1 MSATRIV
8 DIAGLPGAREA
19 EERAAEIAWR
29 LPPAL
34 APLARIAFDYR
45 WAWDPDGPEL
55 FRALDPH
62 AWELNARNPLRQLA
76 DLTPHAAS
84 IAASHR
90 PTLERITR
98 LAHVLEDDRARPE
111 TPIEGLGGPV
121 VFVCAEFGVHPSLPI
136 YSGGLG
142 ALAGDILK
150 AASDL
155 ALPVI
160 GVGLLYRKGYFQQR
174 VDRTGLQ
181 HEYWTQI
188 MPDRLPTVQV
198 RDDDGAPLTLT
209 FPFFQREVSFHVW
222 RAEIGRVPLY
232 LLDAELEEND
242 PLDRWITAR
251 LYEGNPLTRLGQY
264 GLLGL
269 GTVRVLRALGIDPGV
284 LHFNEGHPALA
295 ALELAAED
303 VATGT
308 TPDDALAAA
317 RERCVFTTH
326 TPVPAGN
333 ETYETAS
340 FLDAFADLP
349 QRVGID
355 AERFLDLCRTHPGSD
370 EWPGMTPLALRLSR
384 RANAVSMR
392 HGEVAREMW
401 RPLYG
406 AAPADE
412 VPITHVTNGV
422 HLPTFL
428 SPPMRGL
435 LDTYLGD
442 GWLDHASDPATWA
455 PVDDI
460 PDEELWAARND
471 ARRLLVEY
479 VKVKSVQD
487 RLLRGEDPE
496 SVKAV
501 AETFAED
508 TLTLGFARRIAT
520 YKRLFL
526 LTYDP
531 ERVRRIFADGPPLQL
546 VVAGKA
552 HPLDDNA
559 KQMLVDVFGLSQAV
573 GITSRVAFLE
583 NYDLSVAAPIVGGC
597 DVWLNVPRPPL
608 EASGTSGMKSAANG
622 GLNLSV
628 LDGWW
633 VEGYDGENGW
643 EIDGAAPADES
654 EAAQD
659 ARHAHALYDL
669 LEREVIPLFSDR
681 DADGIPRRWLAMVK
695 RSLRTNGPR
704 FSATRMVEEYA
715 MRIYP
720 VFSAGSEP
728 AEAGPDRG

>member
-1 MSATRIV
+1 MSTTRIV
-8 DIAGLPGAREA
+8 DIAALPGAREA
-19 EERAAEIAWR
+19 DERAAELALR
-29 LPPAL
+29 LPGEL
-34 APLARIAFDYR
+34 APLARLALDYR
-45 WAWDPDGPEL
+45 WAWDPDGAEL

-62 AWELNARNPLRQLA
+62 AWEINARNPVRQLS
-76 DLTPHAAS
+76 DLTTHAAE
-84 IAASHR
+84 IAASHV
-90 PTLERITR
+90 PTIERIAR
-98 LAHVLEDDRARPE
+98 LSRVLEEDSARPE
-111 TPIEGLGGPV
+111 TPVEGLGGPV
-121 VFVCAEFGVHPSLPI
+121 VFVCAEFGIHQSLPI

-150 AASDL
+150 EASDL
-155 ALPVI
+155 ALPMI
-160 GVGLLYRKGYFQQR
+160 GVGLLYRKGYFHQR
-174 VDRTGLQ
+174 VDRNGLQ

-188 MPDRLPTVQV
+188 MPERLPTVQV
-198 RDDDGAPLTLT
+198 LDELGAPLRLA
-209 FPFFQREVSFHVW
+209 FPLFGREVAFHVW

-242 PLDRWITAR
+242 PVDRWITAR

-269 GTVRVLRALGIDPGV
+269 GTVRMLRALGIEPGV

-295 ALELAAED
+295 ALELASEQ
-303 VATGT
+303 VASGV
-308 TPDDALAAA
+308 PLDDALAAA

-333 ETYETAS
+333 ETYETSS
-340 FLDAFADLP
+340 FLEAFAELP
-349 QRVGID
+349 TRLGMD
-355 AERFLDLCRTHPGSD
+355 TERFLDLCRTRPGTD

-384 RANAVSMR
+384 RANGVSLR
-392 HGEVAREMW
+392 HGEVAREIW

-406 AAPADE
+406 DVPADE

-428 SPPMRGL
+428 STPMRAL
-435 LDTYLGD
+435 LDRHLGE
-442 GWLDHASDPATWA
+442 GWLGRAAEPETWA
-455 PVDDI
+455 PVEDI

-471 ARRLLVEY
+471 ARRLLVDY
-479 VKVKSVQD
+479 VKAKSVQD

-501 AETFAED
+501 AETFTAD

-531 ERVRRIFADGPPLQL
+531 ERVRRIFADGPPVQM

-559 KQMLVDVFGLSQAV
+559 KQMLVDVFGLSQSI
-573 GITSRVAFLE
+573 GITSRVVFLE
-583 NYDLSVAAPIVGGC
+583 DYDLSVAAPIVGGC
-597 DVWLNVPRPPL
+597 DVWLNVPRPPQ

-633 VEGYDGENGW
+633 VEGSDGENGW
-643 EIDGAAPADES
+643 EIDGSAREGED

-669 LEREVIPLFSDR
+669 LEQQVIPLFHER

-695 RSLRTNGPR
+695 RSLATNGPR
-704 FSATRMVEEYA
+704 FSAARMVEEYA
-715 MRIYP
+715 QRIYP
-720 VFSAGSEP
+720 VFSASSEP
-728 AEAGPDRG
+728 AGAGPERG

>member
-1 MSATRIV
+1 VSTTRLV
-8 DIAGLPGAREA
+8 DLAALPGAREA
-19 EERAAEIAWR
+19 DERAAELALR
-29 LPPAL
+29 LPAEL
-34 APLARIAFDYR
+34 APLARIALDYR
-45 WAWDPDGPEL
+45 WSWDPDGDEL
-55 FRALDPH
+55 FRSLDPH
-62 AWELNARNPLRQLA
+62 AWEINLRNPVRQLSDIAPHTASSAVA
-76 DLTPHAAS
+76 DPTTRDR
-84 IAASHR
+84 IA
-90 PTLERITR
+90 R
-98 LAHVLEDDRARPE
+98 LGRVLEEDRARPE
-111 TPIEGLGGPV
+111 ARIDGLDGPV
-121 VFVCAEFGVHPSLPI
+121 VFVCAEFGIHRSLPI

-142 ALAGDILK
+142 VLAGDILK

-155 ALPVI
+155 AIPMI
-160 GVGLLYRKGYFQQR
+160 GIGLLYRKGYFQQR
-174 VDRTGLQ
+174 VDRAGLQ
-181 HEYWTQI
+181 HEYWLQT
-188 MPDRLPTVQV
+188 MPERLPTVQV
-198 RDDDGAPLTLT
+198 LDEGTPLRLT
-209 FPFFQREVSFHVW
+209 FPFFDREVAFHVW
-222 RAEIGRVPLY
+222 RVEVGRVPLY
-232 LLDAELEEND
+232 LLDAELDEND
-242 PLDRWITAR
+242 PVDRWITAR

-264 GLLGL
+264 GLLGM
-269 GTVRVLRALGIDPGV
+269 GSVRMLRALGIEPGV

-295 ALELAAED
+295 ALELAAGS
-303 VATGT
+303 VAAGESLEE
-308 TPDDALAAA
+308 ALEAA
-317 RERCVFTTH
+317 RARCVFTTH

-333 ETYETAS
+333 EVYETAS
-340 FLDAFADLP
+340 FLEAFANLP
-349 QRVGID
+349 TRLGMD
-355 AERFLDLCRTHPGSD
+355 DERFLDLCRTLPGTD
-370 EWPGMTPLALRLSR
+370 EWPGMTPLALRLTR
-384 RANAVSMR
+384 RANAVSLR
-392 HGEVAREMW
+392 HQQVAREMW

-406 AAPADE
+406 DVPADE

-428 SPPMRGL
+428 ASPMRAL
-435 LDTYLGD
+435 LDRHLGED
-442 GWLDHASDPATWA
+442 WLARAADPETWA

-471 ARRLLVEY
+471 ARRELVEY
-479 VKVKSVQD
+479 VKAKSVQD

-501 AETFAED
+501 AETFADD

-531 ERVRRIFADGPPLQL
+531 ERVRRIFADGPPVQM

-559 KQMLVDVFGLSQAV
+559 KQMLVDVFALSQAV
-573 GITSRVAFLE
+573 GLTSRVAFLE

-633 VEGYDGENGW
+633 FEGYERTDGAANGW
-643 EIDGAAPADES
+643 EIDGGGGDGED

-669 LEREVIPLFSDR
+669 LEQQVVPLFYDR
-681 DADGIPRRWLAMVK
+681 GDDGIPHRWLQMVK

-704 FSATRMVEEYA
+704 FSAARMVEGYA
-715 MRIYP
+715 SSIYP
-720 VFSAGSEP
+720 PTG
-728 AEAGPDRG
+728 

>member
-1 MSATRIV
+1 VSTTRLV
-8 DIAGLPGAREA
+8 DLAALPGAREA
-19 EERAAEIAWR
+19 DERAAELALR
-29 LPPAL
+29 LPAEL
-34 APLARIAFDYR
+34 APLARIALDYR
-45 WAWDPDGPEL
+45 WSWDPDGDEL
-55 FRALDPH
+55 FRSLDPH
-62 AWELNARNPLRQLA
+62 AWEINLRNPVRQLSDIAPHTASSAVA
-76 DLTPHAAS
+76 DPTTRDR
-84 IAASHR
+84 IA
-90 PTLERITR
+90 R
-98 LAHVLEDDRARPE
+98 LGRVLEEDRARPE
-111 TPIEGLGGPV
+111 ARIDGLDGPV
-121 VFVCAEFGVHPSLPI
+121 VFVCAEFGIHRSLPI

-142 ALAGDILK
+142 VLAGDILK

-155 ALPVI
+155 AIPMI
-160 GVGLLYRKGYFQQR
+160 GIGLLYRKGYFQQR
-174 VDRTGLQ
+174 VDRAGLQ
-181 HEYWTQI
+181 HEYWLQT
-188 MPDRLPTVQV
+188 MPERLPTVQV
-198 RDDDGAPLTLT
+198 LDEGTPLRLT
-209 FPFFQREVSFHVW
+209 FPFFDREVAFHVW
-222 RAEIGRVPLY
+222 RVEVGRVPLY
-232 LLDAELEEND
+232 LLDAELDEND
-242 PLDRWITAR
+242 PVDRWITAR

-264 GLLGL
+264 GLLGM
-269 GTVRVLRALGIDPGV
+269 GSVRMVRALGIEPGV

-295 ALELAAED
+295 ALELAAGS
-303 VATGT
+303 VAAGESLE
-308 TPDDALAAA
+308 DALEAA
-317 RERCVFTTH
+317 RARCVFTTH

-333 ETYETAS
+333 EVYETAS
-340 FLDAFADLP
+340 FLEAFADLP
-349 QRVGID
+349 TRLGMD
-355 AERFLDLCRTHPGSD
+355 DERFLDLCRTLPGTD
-370 EWPGMTPLALRLSR
+370 EWPGMTPLALRLTR
-384 RANAVSMR
+384 RANAVSLR
-392 HGEVAREMW
+392 HQQVAREMW

-406 AAPADE
+406 DVPADE

-428 SPPMRGL
+428 ASPMRAL
-435 LDTYLGD
+435 LDRHLGED
-442 GWLDHASDPATWA
+442 WLARAADPETWA

-471 ARRLLVEY
+471 ARRELVEY
-479 VKVKSVQD
+479 VKAKSVQD

-501 AETFAED
+501 AETFADD

-531 ERVRRIFADGPPLQL
+531 ERVRRIFADGPPVQM

-559 KQMLVDVFGLSQAV
+559 KQMLVDVFALSQAV
-573 GITSRVAFLE
+573 GLTSRVAFLE

-633 VEGYDGENGW
+633 FEGYERADGAANGW
-643 EIDGAAPADES
+643 EIDGGGGDGED

-669 LEREVIPLFSDR
+669 LEQQVVPLFYDR
-681 DADGIPRRWLAMVK
+681 GDDGIPHRWLQMVK

-704 FSATRMVEEYA
+704 FSAARMVEGYA
-715 MRIYP
+715 SSIYP
-720 VFSAGSEP
+720 PTG
-728 AEAGPDRG
+728 

>member
-1 MSATRIV
+1 VSATRIV
-8 DIAGLPGAREA
+8 DIASLPGAREA
-19 EERAAEIAWR
+19 DERAAELALR
-29 LPPAL
+29 LPAEL
-34 APLARIAFDYR
+34 APLARIALDYR

-62 AWELNARNPLRQLA
+62 AWELNARNPVRQLS
-76 DLTPHAAS
+76 DLTIHAADV
-84 IAASHR
+84 AAAHGR
-90 PTLERITR
+90 TLERIAR
-98 LAHVLEDDRARPE
+98 LQRVLEEDRARPE
-111 TPIEGLGGPV
+111 ARIEGLDRPI

-155 ALPVI
+155 ALPMV

-174 VDRTGLQ
+174 VDRAGLQ

-188 MPDRLPTVQV
+188 LPDRLPTVHV
-198 RDDDGAPLTLT
+198 LDEDGAPMRLT
-209 FPFFQREVSFHVW
+209 FRFFGHDVFFHVW

-242 PLDRWITAR
+242 PVDRWITAR

-264 GLLGL
+264 GLLGM
-269 GTVRVLRALGIDPGV
+269 GTVHALRALGIEPGV

-295 ALELAAED
+295 ALELAAEQ
-303 VATGT
+303 VAAGV
-308 TPDDALAAA
+308 PLDDALAAA
-317 RERCVFTTH
+317 REKCVFTTH

-333 ETYETAS
+333 ETYETSS
-340 FLDAFADLP
+340 FLEAFAHLP
-349 QRVGID
+349 SRLGMDPQ
-355 AERFLDLCRTHPGSD
+355 RFLDLCRTYPGSD

-384 RANAVSMR
+384 RANAVSLR

-401 RPLYG
+401 RPLFG
-406 AAPADE
+406 DAPADE
-412 VPITHVTNGV
+412 VPITHITNGV

-428 SPPMRGL
+428 SPPMRAL
-435 LDTYLGD
+435 LDRHLGE
-442 GWLDHASDPATWA
+442 GWLDRAADPETWA
-455 PVDDI
+455 PVAGI
-460 PDEELWAARND
+460 PDEELWVARNE
-471 ARRLLVEY
+471 ARRLLVDY

-501 AETFAED
+501 AETFSED

-531 ERVRRIFADGPPLQL
+531 ERVRRIFADGPPLQM

-559 KQMLVDVFGLSQAV
+559 KRMLVDVFSLSNAV
-573 GITSRVAFLE
+573 GITSHVAFLE

-597 DVWLNVPRPPL
+597 DVWINVPRPPL

-633 VEGYDGENGW
+633 FEGYDGANGW
-643 EIDGAAPADES
+643 EIDGASIEGEDE
-654 EAAQD
+654 ATQD

-669 LEREVIPLFSDR
+669 LENQVIPLFHER
-681 DADGIPRRWLAMVK
+681 DGDGIPRRWLAML
-695 RSLRTNGPR
+695 RASLKTNGPR
-704 FSATRMVEEYA
+704 FSAARMVEEYA
-715 MRIYP
+715 ERIYP
-720 VFSAGSEP
+720 TSSASS
-728 AEAGPDRG
+728 

>member
-1 MSATRIV
+1 MATTRLV
-8 DIAGLPGAREA
+8 DIAALPGSREA
-19 EERAAEIAWR
+19 DERAAELALR
-29 LPPAL
+29 LPAEL
-34 APLARIAFDYR
+34 APLARIALDYR
-45 WAWDPDGPEL
+45 WSWDPDGSEL

-62 AWELNARNPLRQLA
+62 AWELNARNPVRQLS
-76 DLTPHAAS
+76 DLTTHAAE
-84 IAASHR
+84 IAAAHG
-90 PTLERITR
+90 PTLERIARLTR
-98 LAHVLEDDRARPE
+98 VLHEDRARPE
-111 TPIEGLGGPV
+111 TPIEGLDGPV
-121 VFVCAEFGVHPSLPI
+121 VFVCAEFGVHASLPI

-155 ALPVI
+155 ALPVV

-174 VDRTGLQ
+174 VDRTGMQ

-188 MPDRLPTVQV
+188 MPDRLPTVHV
-198 RDDDGAPLTLT
+198 LDDDGAPLRLT
-209 FPFFQREVSFHVW
+209 FRFFGRDVAFHVW

-242 PLDRWITAR
+242 PVDRWITAR

-269 GTVRVLRALGIDPGV
+269 GTVHALRALGIDPGV

-303 VATGT
+303 VGAGS
-308 TPDDALAAA
+308 PLDDALAAA

-333 ETYETAS
+333 ETYETTS
-340 FLDAFADLP
+340 FLEAFADLP
-349 QRVGID
+349 ERLGID
-355 AERFLDLCRTHPGSD
+355 VQHFLDLCRTHPGGD

-384 RANAVSMR
+384 RANAVSLR

-401 RPLYG
+401 RPLFG
-406 AAPADE
+406 ADAAAD

-428 SPPMRGL
+428 SPPMREL
-435 LDTYLGD
+435 LDRHLGER
-442 GWLDHASDPATWA
+442 WLDRASDPATWA
-455 PVDDI
+455 PVEAI
-460 PDEELWAARND
+460 PDEELWAARNE
-471 ARRLLVEY
+471 ARRQLVDY
-479 VKVKSVQD
+479 VRTKSIQD
-487 RLLRGEDPE
+487 RLLRGEPPE
-496 SVKAV
+496 RVKAL
-501 AETFAED
+501 AETFSDDA
-508 TLTLGFARRIAT
+508 LTLGFARRIAT

-531 ERVRRIFADGPPLQL
+531 ERIRRIFSDGPPLQM

-559 KQMLVDVFGLSQAV
+559 KQMLVDAFSLSDAV
-573 GITSRVAFLE
+573 GITSRVGFLE

-597 DVWLNVPRPPL
+597 DVWINVPRPPL

-643 EIDGAAPADES
+643 EVDGSGPEGEDD
-654 EAAQD
+654 AAQD

-669 LEREVIPLFSDR
+669 LEQQVIPLFHDR
-681 DADGIPRRWLAMVK
+681 DADGVPRRWLAMVK

-704 FSATRMVEEYA
+704 FSAARMVEEYA
-715 MRIYP
+715 EHIYP
-720 VFSAGSEP
+720 PG
-728 AEAGPDRG
+728 

>member
-1 MSATRIV
+1 VSTTRLV
-8 DIAGLPGAREA
+8 DLAALPGAREA
-19 EERAAEIAWR
+19 DERAAELALR
-29 LPPAL
+29 LPAEL
-34 APLARIAFDYR
+34 APLARIALDYR
-45 WAWDPDGPEL
+45 WSWDPDGDEL
-55 FRALDPH
+55 FRSLDPH
-62 AWELNARNPLRQLA
+62 AWEINLRNPVRQLSDIAPHTASSAVA
-76 DLTPHAAS
+76 DPTTRDR
-84 IAASHR
+84 IA
-90 PTLERITR
+90 R
-98 LAHVLEDDRARPE
+98 LGRVLEEDRARPE
-111 TPIEGLGGPV
+111 ARIDGLDGPV
-121 VFVCAEFGVHPSLPI
+121 VFVCAEFGIHRSLPI

-142 ALAGDILK
+142 VLAGDILK

-155 ALPVI
+155 AIPMI
-160 GVGLLYRKGYFQQR
+160 GIGLLYRKGYFQQR
-174 VDRTGLQ
+174 VDRAGLQ
-181 HEYWTQI
+181 HEYWLQT
-188 MPDRLPTVQV
+188 MPERLPTVQV
-198 RDDDGAPLTLT
+198 LDEGTPLRLT
-209 FPFFQREVSFHVW
+209 FPFFDREVAFHVW
-222 RAEIGRVPLY
+222 RVEVGRVPLY
-232 LLDAELEEND
+232 LLDAELDEND
-242 PLDRWITAR
+242 PVDRWITAR

-264 GLLGL
+264 GLLGM
-269 GTVRVLRALGIDPGV
+269 GSVRMLRALGIEPGV

-295 ALELAAED
+295 ALELAAGS
-303 VATGT
+303 VAAGESLE
-308 TPDDALAAA
+308 DALEAA
-317 RERCVFTTH
+317 RARCVFTTH

-333 ETYETAS
+333 EVYETAS
-340 FLDAFADLP
+340 FLEAFADLP
-349 QRVGID
+349 TRLGMD
-355 AERFLDLCRTHPGSD
+355 DERFLDLCRTLPGTD
-370 EWPGMTPLALRLSR
+370 EWPGMTPLALRLTR
-384 RANAVSMR
+384 RANAVSLR
-392 HGEVAREMW
+392 HQQVAREMW

-406 AAPADE
+406 DVPADE

-428 SPPMRGL
+428 ASPMRAL
-435 LDTYLGD
+435 LDRHLGED
-442 GWLDHASDPATWA
+442 WLARAADPETWA

-471 ARRLLVEY
+471 ARRELVEY
-479 VKVKSVQD
+479 VKAKSVQD

-501 AETFAED
+501 AETFADD

-531 ERVRRIFADGPPLQL
+531 ERVRRIFADGPPVQM

-559 KQMLVDVFGLSQAV
+559 KQMLVDVFALSQAV
-573 GITSRVAFLE
+573 GLTSRVAFLE

-633 VEGYDGENGW
+633 FEGYERTDGAANGW
-643 EIDGAAPADES
+643 EIDGGGGDGED

-669 LEREVIPLFSDR
+669 LEQQVVPLFYDR
-681 DADGIPRRWLAMVK
+681 GDDGIPHRWLQMVK

-704 FSATRMVEEYA
+704 FSAARMVEGYA
-715 MRIYP
+715 SSIYP
-720 VFSAGSEP
+720 PTG
-728 AEAGPDRG
+728 

>member
-1 MSATRIV
+1 
-8 DIAGLPGAREA
+8 
-19 EERAAEIAWR
+19 
-29 LPPAL
+29 
-34 APLARIAFDYR
+34 
-45 WAWDPDGPEL
+45 
-55 FRALDPH
+55 
-62 AWELNARNPLRQLA
+62 
-76 DLTPHAAS
+76 
-84 IAASHR
+84 
-90 PTLERITR
+90 
-98 LAHVLEDDRARPE
+98 
-111 TPIEGLGGPV
+111 
-121 VFVCAEFGVHPSLPI
+121 
-136 YSGGLG
+136 
-142 ALAGDILK
+142 
-150 AASDL
+150 
-155 ALPVI
+155 
-160 GVGLLYRKGYFQQR
+160 
-174 VDRTGLQ
+174 
-181 HEYWTQI
+181 
-188 MPDRLPTVQV
+188 
-198 RDDDGAPLTLT
+198 
-209 FPFFQREVSFHVW
+209 
-222 RAEIGRVPLY
+222 VPLY

-269 GTVRVLRALGIDPGV
+269 GTVRALRALGIEPGV

-295 ALELAAED
+295 ALELAAEE
-303 VATGT
+303 VASGAAI
-308 TPDDALAAA
+308 DDALAAA

-333 ETYETAS
+333 ETYETTS
-340 FLDAFADLP
+340 FLEAFADLP
-349 QRVGID
+349 PRLGID
-355 AERFLDLCRTHPGSD
+355 PGRFLDLCRTHPGSD

-401 RPLYG
+401 RPLFG
-406 AAPADE
+406 DASADE

-428 SPPMRGL
+428 SPPMHAL
-435 LDTYLGD
+435 LDRHLGE
-442 GWLDHASDPATWA
+442 GWLGRASDPETWA
-455 PVDDI
+455 PVDAI

-471 ARRLLVEY
+471 ARRLLVDY

-487 RLLRGEDPE
+487 RLLRGEDPDD
-496 SVKAV
+496 VMAV

-531 ERVRRIFADGPPLQL
+531 ERVRRVLADGPPLQL

-559 KQMLVDVFGLSQAV
+559 KRMLVDVFGLSQSV

-583 NYDLSVAAPIVGGC
+583 NYDLSVAPPIVGGC

-643 EIDGAAPADES
+643 EIDGPAPEDED
-654 EAAQD
+654 EAGQD
-659 ARHAHALYDL
+659 ARHANALYDI
-669 LEREVIPLFSDR
+669 LEQQVIPLFHDR
-681 DADGIPRRWLAMVK
+681 DAHGIPRRWLAMVK
-695 RSLRTNGPR
+695 RSLQTNGPR
-704 FSATRMVEEYA
+704 FSAARMVEEYA
-715 MRIYP
+715 GRIYP
-720 VFSAGSEP
+720 SA
-728 AEAGPDRG
+728 

>member
-1 MSATRIV
+1 MV
-8 DIAGLPGAREA
+8 DIAALPGAREA
-19 EERAAEIAWR
+19 DERAAELALR
-29 LPPAL
+29 LPPEL
-34 APLARIAFDYR
+34 APLARIALDYR

-62 AWELNARNPLRQLA
+62 AWEINARNPVRQLS
-76 DLTPHAAS
+76 DLTTHAAEL
-84 IAASHR
+84 AAAHG
-90 PTLERITR
+90 PTLERIAR
-98 LAHVLEDDRARPE
+98 LQDVLEENRARPE
-111 TPIEGLGGPV
+111 TPVPGIDGPV
-121 VFVCAEFGVHPSLPI
+121 VFVCAEFGVHASLPI

-150 AASDL
+150 QASDL

-160 GVGLLYRKGYFQQR
+160 GVGLLYRKGYFHQR

-188 MPDRLPTVQV
+188 MPERLPTVHV
-198 RDDDGAPLTLT
+198 LDGTGAPLRLT
-209 FPFFQREVSFHVW
+209 FPLFGREVAFHVW

-232 LLDAELEEND
+232 LLDTELEEND
-242 PLDRWITAR
+242 PVDRWITAR

-269 GTVRVLRALGIDPGV
+269 GTVRALRALGIEPGV
-284 LHFNEGHPALA
+284 VHFNEGHPALA
-295 ALELAAED
+295 ALELAAES
-303 VATGT
+303 VESGV
-308 TPDDALAAA
+308 PLDDALDAA

-340 FLDAFADLP
+340 FLDAFAELP
-349 QRVGID
+349 ARLGID
-355 AERFLDLCRTHPGSD
+355 EVRFLDLCRTRPGTD

-384 RANAVSMR
+384 RANAVSLR
-392 HGEVAREMW
+392 HEEVAREMW
-401 RPLYG
+401 RPLYDDR
-406 AAPADE
+406 PADE

-428 SPPMRGL
+428 SPPMRAL
-435 LDTYLGD
+435 LDRHLGE
-442 GWLDHASDPATWA
+442 GWLDRASDPETWA
-455 PVDDI
+455 PVDGI
-460 PDEELWAARND
+460 PDEELWAARNE
-471 ARRLLVEY
+471 ARRHLVDY
-479 VKVKSVQD
+479 VRTKSIQD
-487 RLLRGEDPE
+487 RLLRGEEPAR
-496 SVKAV
+496 VKAI

-531 ERVRRIFADGPPLQL
+531 ERVRRIFADGPPLQM

-559 KQMLVDVFGLSQAV
+559 KRMLVDVFGLSEAV

-583 NYDLSVAAPIVGGC
+583 DYDLSVAAPIVGGC

-633 VEGYDGENGW
+633 VEGYDGGNGW
-643 EIDGAAPADES
+643 EIDGAAPHEEDD
-654 EAAQD
+654 AAQD

-669 LEREVIPLFSDR
+669 LEQQVIPLFHDR

-704 FSATRMVEEYA
+704 FSAARMVEEYA
-715 MRIYP
+715 ERIYP
-720 VFSAGSEP
+720 
-728 AEAGPDRG
+728 AGPA

>member
-1 MSATRIV
+1 VSATRIV
-8 DIAGLPGAREA
+8 DIAALPGAREA
-19 EERAAEIAWR
+19 DERAAELALR
-29 LPPAL
+29 LPAEL
-34 APLARIAFDYR
+34 APLARIALDYR

-62 AWELNARNPLRQLA
+62 AWELNARNPVRQLS
-76 DLTPHAAS
+76 DLTIHAAEV
-84 IAASHR
+84 AAAHG
-90 PTLERITR
+90 PTLERIAR
-98 LAHVLEDDRARPE
+98 LQRVLEEDRARPE
-111 TPIEGLGGPV
+111 AQIEGLDRPV
-121 VFVCAEFGVHPSLPI
+121 AFVCAEFGVHPSLPI

-155 ALPVI
+155 ALPMI

-174 VDRTGLQ
+174 VDKTGLQ

-188 MPDRLPTVQV
+188 MPEHLPTVQV
-198 RDDDGAPLTLT
+198 AGDDGAPLTLS
-209 FPFFQREVSFHVW
+209 FPLFGRQVAFHVW
-222 RAEIGRVPLY
+222 RVEVGRVPLY
-232 LLDAELEEND
+232 LLDTELDEND
-242 PLDRWITAR
+242 PVDRWITAR

-264 GLLGL
+264 SLLGI
-269 GTVRVLRALGIDPGV
+269 GTVRALRSLGIEPGV

-303 VATGT
+303 VAAGSAL
-308 TPDDALAAA
+308 DDALAAA

-333 ETYETAS
+333 EGYEPS
-340 FLDAFADLP
+340 SLLEAFADLP
-349 QRVGID
+349 RRLGMDPQ
-355 AERFLDLCRTHPGSD
+355 RFLDLCRTHPGGD

-384 RANAVSMR
+384 RSNAVSLR

-406 AAPADE
+406 GISADE

-422 HLPTFL
+422 HLPSFL
-428 SPPMRGL
+428 SAPMRVL
-435 LDTYLGD
+435 LDRHLGD
-442 GWLDHASDPATWA
+442 GWLDRAADPETWA
-455 PVDDI
+455 PVDGI
-460 PDEELWAARND
+460 PDEELWVARND
-471 ARRLLVEY
+471 ARRALVDY

-531 ERVRRIFADGPPLQL
+531 ERVRRIFADGPALQM

-559 KQMLVDVFGLSQAV
+559 KRMLVDVFGLSNAV

-633 VEGYDGENGW
+633 VEGYDGTNGW
-643 EIDGAAPADES
+643 QIDGAAIDGED

-669 LEREVIPLFSDR
+669 LESEVIPLFHDR
-681 DADGIPRRWLAMVK
+681 DADGIPRGWLAMV
-695 RSLRTNGPR
+695 RASLKTNGPR
-704 FSATRMVEEYA
+704 FSAARMVEEYA
-715 MRIYP
+715 ERIYP
-720 VFSAGSEP
+720 MLPQARSP
-728 AEAGPDRG
+728 

>member
-1 MSATRIV
+1 VSTTRLV
-8 DIAGLPGAREA
+8 DLAALPGAREA
-19 EERAAEIAWR
+19 DERAAELALR
-29 LPPAL
+29 LPAEL
-34 APLARIAFDYR
+34 APLARIALDYR
-45 WAWDPDGPEL
+45 WSWDPDGDEL
-55 FRALDPH
+55 FRSLDPH
-62 AWELNARNPLRQLA
+62 AWEINLRNPVRQLSDIAPHTASSAVA
-76 DLTPHAAS
+76 DPTTRDR
-84 IAASHR
+84 IA
-90 PTLERITR
+90 R
-98 LAHVLEDDRARPE
+98 LGRVLEEDRARPE
-111 TPIEGLGGPV
+111 ARIDGLDGPV
-121 VFVCAEFGVHPSLPI
+121 VFVCAEFGIHRSLPI

-142 ALAGDILK
+142 VLAGDILK

-155 ALPVI
+155 AIPMI
-160 GVGLLYRKGYFQQR
+160 GIGLLYRKGYFQQR
-174 VDRTGLQ
+174 VDRAGLQ
-181 HEYWTQI
+181 HEYWLQT
-188 MPDRLPTVQV
+188 MPERLPTVQV
-198 RDDDGAPLTLT
+198 LDEGTPLRLT
-209 FPFFQREVSFHVW
+209 FPFFDREVAFHVW
-222 RAEIGRVPLY
+222 RVEVGRVPLY
-232 LLDAELEEND
+232 LLDAELDEND
-242 PLDRWITAR
+242 PVDRWITAR

-264 GLLGL
+264 GLLGM
-269 GTVRVLRALGIDPGV
+269 GSVRMVRALGIEPGV

-295 ALELAAED
+295 ALELAAGS
-303 VATGT
+303 VAAGESLE
-308 TPDDALAAA
+308 DALEAA
-317 RERCVFTTH
+317 RARCVFTTH

-333 ETYETAS
+333 EVYETAS
-340 FLDAFADLP
+340 FLEAFADLP
-349 QRVGID
+349 TRLGMD
-355 AERFLDLCRTHPGSD
+355 DERFLDLCRTLPGTD
-370 EWPGMTPLALRLSR
+370 EWPGMTPLALRLTR
-384 RANAVSMR
+384 RANAVSLR
-392 HGEVAREMW
+392 HQQVAREMW

-406 AAPADE
+406 DVPADE

-428 SPPMRGL
+428 ASPMRAR
-435 LDTYLGD
+435 LDRHLGED
-442 GWLDHASDPATWA
+442 WLARAADPETWA

-471 ARRLLVEY
+471 ARRELVEY
-479 VKVKSVQD
+479 VKAKSVQD

-501 AETFAED
+501 AETFADD

-531 ERVRRIFADGPPLQL
+531 ERVRRIFADGPPVQM

-559 KQMLVDVFGLSQAV
+559 KQMLVDVFALSQAV
-573 GITSRVAFLE
+573 GLTSRVAFLE

-633 VEGYDGENGW
+633 FEGYERTDGAANGW
-643 EIDGAAPADES
+643 EIDGGGGDGED

-669 LEREVIPLFSDR
+669 LEQQVVPLFYDR
-681 DADGIPRRWLAMVK
+681 GDDGIPHRWLQMVK

-704 FSATRMVEEYA
+704 FSAARMVEGYA
-715 MRIYP
+715 SSIYP
-720 VFSAGSEP
+720 PTG
-728 AEAGPDRG
+728 